1 MRLIALI
8 MAAFVISGPAAAQ
21 AWKEYNYPDYAFSVT
36 FPADPQLETTTYQVA
51 NGRSV
56 PAHVYS
62 VRQNNGVFKVTI
74 AELGNSGVQESA
86 VIDSAVKTLSQGG
99 EVKVDFPH
107 RINQVYGR
115 QHSGSRRQPL
125 DGRGIRHQWAAIP
138 DRGQNP
144 PRRQRH
150 GPHSVSAVADLR
162 PQSLEPLRGYGSRNP
177 RGMSRGRQ
185 QPRRAGRSALRAQIK
200 SRRCIA
206 RRIRGRGARKKH
218 APLIEL
224 RSIAPRARPAPVG

>member
-1 MRLIALI
+1 MRLIALV

-115 QHSGSRRQPL
+115 QLSIVGADGSRSTVAVFDTNGRLYQIEAKILPGGNDTDL
-125 DGRGIRHQWAAIP
+125 IRFQQSLIFDRSLSNRSEDTVRGIREAC
-138 DRGQNP
+138 RGVVNNP
-144 PRRQRH
+144 AGLDDPRC
-150 GPHSVSAVADLR
+150 V
-162 PQSLEPLRGYGSRNP
+162 
-177 RGMSRGRQ
+177 
-185 QPRRAGRSALRAQIK
+185 
-200 SRRCIA
+200 
-206 RRIRGRGARKKH
+206 RK
-218 APLIEL
+218 
-224 RSIAPRARPAPVG
+224 